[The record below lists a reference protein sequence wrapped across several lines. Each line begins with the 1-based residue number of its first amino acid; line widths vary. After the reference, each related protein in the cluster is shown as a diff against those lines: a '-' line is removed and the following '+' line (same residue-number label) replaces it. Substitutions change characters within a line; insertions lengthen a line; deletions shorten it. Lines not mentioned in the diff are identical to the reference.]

1 MSEDPNIWSNPDKFD
16 ADQFIIGEEEADLTA
31 VAGVKMMPF
40 ESTVGSARGLGWR
53 SYTWS

>member
-16 ADQFIIGEEEADLTA
+16 AGQFIIGEEEANLTA